1 MKLLYSFLTIIVVSI
16 IYFFALTIDM
26 ISDGIEER
34 KAKEIR
40 DKQEYV
46 CPQWQIE
53 TNACLKLIKKNRGI
67 K

>member
-1 MKLLYSFLTIIVVSI
+1 MKLLYSFLTIMVVSI
-16 IYFFALTIDM
+16 IYFFALTINM

-46 CPQWQIE
+46 CTQWQIE
-53 TNACLKLIKKNRGI
+53 ANACLKLIKKNRGI